1 MHKLINVIVFCMW
14 NCFFLFFL
22 SHQTCLN
29 TKPISLYQTIFVE
42 HWIKASNIIWVQHLD
57 VDICNRSF
65 TLQICQKKMSDEF
78 GKLRESP
85 FIGDINNTR
94 ICTQFK
100 AIGLNSLAHTSI
112 LIKKHHIS
120 MRYIANCATH
130 SHPAVRWY
138 ELFAITFNHSSQ
150 LNAIFLC
157 AEVFAQY
164 APEWMQYYF
173 AFDLDFL

>member
-14 NCFFLFFL
+14 NCFFFSFFL

-65 TLQICQKKMSDEF
+65 TLQICQKMSDEF

-100 AIGLNSLAHTSI
+100 SIGLNSLAHTSI

-157 AEVFAQY
+157 AEVFNTH
-164 APEWMQYYF
+164 PNECNII
-173 AFDLDFL
+173 LLLI